1 MMIQLQ
7 GLLSTIT
14 FLDVIDIVVVAY
26 FLYRLFLMLKN
37 TRAATLGKGL
47 MVLIGFTLICRWLNL
62 HVISWLLEK
71 SMTVIMVALPVVFQP
86 ELRRALEQIGRG
98 KLFHKGSEL
107 DEQELEEMLDS
118 VAHATKVMSKNK
130 VGALMVF
137 ERATGLAE
145 RIETGVPIDGL
156 VSSGLL
162 QNIFVKDTPLHD
174 GAVVIRGNR
183 VVAAC
188 CLLPLTENRNLSQD
202 QTLVKVDILLNGE
215 PVDAL
220 SAIVHKEF
228 ATVRGRQLVEKLRS
242 LIPRQMFEIPVQA
255 AIGNKVIARENVRA
269 MRKDVL
275 AKCYGG
281 DISRKRKLLEKQK
294 EGKKRMKQVGSV
306 ELPQEA
312 FMAILKMD

>member
-118 VAHATKVMSKNK
+118 VAHATKIMSKNK

-137 ERATGLAE
+137 ERATGLVE
-145 RIETGVPIDGL
+145 RIETGVPVDGL
-156 VSSGLL
+156 VSSGLI

-174 GAVVIRGNR
+174 GAIIIRGNR
-183 VVAAC
+183 IVAAC
-188 CLLPLTENRNLSQD
+188 CLLPLTENRNLSQELG
-202 QTLVKVDILLNGE
+202 TR
-215 PVDAL
+215 
-220 SAIVHKEF
+220 H
-228 ATVRGRQLVEKLRS
+228 R
-242 LIPRQMFEIPVQA
+242 A
-255 AIGNKVIARENVRA
+255 AIGMSEQSDAMVLVVSEETGTISIARNGEL
-269 MRKDVL
+269 MRYLTVDDVKDILRTAIFKPHTTGKNSIVDKL
-275 AKCYGG
+275 KNLLGG
-281 DISRKRKLLEKQK
+281 EKK
-294 EGKKRMKQVGSV
+294 
-306 ELPQEA
+306 
-312 FMAILKMD
+312 

>member
-107 DEQELEEMLDS
+107 DEQGKIGLIGEYHDWFRERTAQYGGENCVCILEGDRRNMFKTCPGLILDS
-118 VAHATKVMSKNK
+118 YAKCVELLQA
-130 VGALMVF
+130 
-137 ERATGLAE
+137 RGLA
-145 RIETGVPIDGL
+145 
-156 VSSGLL
+156 
-162 QNIFVKDTPLHD
+162 
-174 GAVVIRGNR
+174 
-183 VVAAC
+183 
-188 CLLPLTENRNLSQD
+188 
-202 QTLVKVDILLNGE
+202 
-215 PVDAL
+215 
-220 SAIVHKEF
+220 
-228 ATVRGRQLVEKLRS
+228 
-242 LIPRQMFEIPVQA
+242 
-255 AIGNKVIARENVRA
+255 
-269 MRKDVL
+269 
-275 AKCYGG
+275 
-281 DISRKRKLLEKQK
+281 
-294 EGKKRMKQVGSV
+294 
-306 ELPQEA
+306 
-312 FMAILKMD
+312 

>member
-137 ERATGLAE
+137 ERATGMAE

-188 CLLPLTENRNLSQD
+188 CLLPLTENRNLSQELG
-202 QTLVKVDILLNGE
+202 TR
-215 PVDAL
+215 
-220 SAIVHKEF
+220 H
-228 ATVRGRQLVEKLRS
+228 R
-242 LIPRQMFEIPVQA
+242 A
-255 AIGNKVIARENVRA
+255 AIGMSEQSDAMILVVSEETGTISIARNGEL
-269 MRKDVL
+269 MRYLTVDDVKEIL
-275 AKCYGG
+275 RTAIFRSHAAVKNSLVDKIKSLWGG
-281 DISRKRKLLEKQK
+281 EKK
-294 EGKKRMKQVGSV
+294 
-306 ELPQEA
+306 
-312 FMAILKMD
+312 

>member
-98 KLFHKGSEL
+98 KLFRKGSER
-107 DEQELEEMLDS
+107 DEQELNAMLDD
-118 VAHATKVMSKNK
+118 VANATKAMSASK

-137 ERATGLAE
+137 ERATGLVE
-145 RIETGVPIDGL
+145 RIETGVPIDGV
-156 VSSGLL
+156 VSSGLI

-174 GAVVIRGNR
+174 GAVIIRGNR
-183 VVAAC
+183 IVAAC
-188 CLLPLTENRNLSQD
+188 CLLPLTENRNLSQELGTRHRAALGMSEQSD
-202 QTLVKVDILLNGE
+202 AMVLVVSEETGAISIARNGE
-215 PVDAL
+215 L
-220 SAIVHKEF
+220 MRYL
-228 ATVRGRQLVEKLRS
+228 TVE
-242 LIPRQMFEIPVQA
+242 
-255 AIGNKVIARENVRA
+255 
-269 MRKDVL
+269 DV
-275 AKCYGG
+275 K
-281 DISRKRKLLEKQK
+281 
-294 EGKKRMKQVGSV
+294 
-306 ELPQEA
+306 
-312 FMAILKMD
+312 AILRNAIIQPHAAVKDNLLDKIKGMLGGEKK

>member
-174 GAVVIRGNR
+174 GAVIIRGNR

-188 CLLPLTENRNLSQD
+188 CLLPLTEKRNLSQELGTRHRAAIGMSEQSD
-202 QTLVKVDILLNGE
+202 AMILVVSEETGTISIARNGE
-215 PVDAL
+215 LMRYLTVDDVKEIL
-220 SAIVHKEF
+220 RTAIFRPH
-228 ATVRGRQLVEKLRS
+228 ATVKNSLVEKIKS
-242 LIPRQMFEIPVQA
+242 LW
-255 AIGNKVIARENVRA
+255 
-269 MRKDVL
+269 
-275 AKCYGG
+275 GG
-281 DISRKRKLLEKQK
+281 EKK
-294 EGKKRMKQVGSV
+294 
-306 ELPQEA
+306 
-312 FMAILKMD
+312 